1 MRVVFVGAGNLA
13 TRLSLEMR
21 KSGMSIGQV
30 YSHTSE
36 HAKILAD
43 ELGCGW
49 TVIPEEI
56 VEDADLYVFSLK
68 DAVLQDVIAR
78 VKPNNGLWVHT
89 AGSMPIS
96 VFEGL
101 TARYGVVYPLQ
112 TFSKSRE
119 VDFKKIPFFL
129 EANSSEDE
137 KVLGEVAGDF
147 VKSETVDKMTES
159 CKRLLA
165 MVCQGNFTMGSLEET
180 IRAITS
186 DAKIQATLRKKL
198 KGRYEKD
205 KALLEK
211 VAGLPEQE
219 ASDWAFLAAEV
230 INWEWLA
237 QVLEA
242 AGWEGT
248 TQEAIDIIR
257 AAVIVE
263 EGMKVGVEA
272 EQPEV

>member
-137 KVLGEVAGDF
+137 TVLGEVARALSSDVRF
-147 VKSETVDKMTES
+147 LSSEERKN
-159 CKRLLA
+159 LHLA
-165 MVCQGNFTMGSLEET
+165 AVFACNFTNHMYALAEKILEEQQIPGEVLLPLIDET
-180 IRAITS
+180 AAKVHVMSPAQAQTGPAIRY
-186 DAKIQATLRKKL
+186 D
-198 KGRYEKD
+198 EN
-205 KALLEK
+205 
-211 VAGLPEQE
+211 
-219 ASDWAFLAAEV
+219 V
-230 INWEWLA
+230 INKHMAMLKDPGMRNLYELISRSIHK
-237 QVLEA
+237 EA
-242 AGWEGT
+242 RHE
-248 TQEAIDIIR
+248 
-257 AAVIVE
+257 
-263 EGMKVGVEA
+263 
-272 EQPEV
+272 

>member
-49 TVIPEEI
+49 TVVPEDI

-137 KVLGEVAGDF
+137 KVLGEVARALSSD
-147 VKSETVDKMTES
+147 V
-159 CKRLLA
+159 RLLSSEKRKNLHLA
-165 MVCQGNFTMGSLEET
+165 AVFACNFTNHMYALAEKILEEQQIPGEVLLPLIDET
-180 IRAITS
+180 AAKVHVMSPVRAQTGPAIRY
-186 DAKIQATLRKKL
+186 D
-198 KGRYEKD
+198 EN
-205 KALLEK
+205 
-211 VAGLPEQE
+211 
-219 ASDWAFLAAEV
+219 V
-230 INWEWLA
+230 INKHMAMLKDPDMRNLYELISRSIHK
-237 QVLEA
+237 EA
-242 AGWEGT
+242 RHE
-248 TQEAIDIIR
+248 
-257 AAVIVE
+257 
-263 EGMKVGVEA
+263 
-272 EQPEV
+272 

>member
-96 VFEGL
+96 VFEGF

-119 VDFKKIPFFL
+119 VDFKKIPFFPCIL
-129 EANSSEDE
+129 SYKTTNNRYSYCSN
-137 KVLGEVAGDF
+137 
-147 VKSETVDKMTES
+147 TEFS
-159 CKRLLA
+159 
-165 MVCQGNFTMGSLEET
+165 
-180 IRAITS
+180 S
-186 DAKIQATLRKKL
+186 DAIRNTDFPS
-198 KGRYEKD
+198 Y
-205 KALLEK
+205 
-211 VAGLPEQE
+211 
-219 ASDWAFLAAEV
+219 
-230 INWEWLA
+230 
-237 QVLEA
+237 
-242 AGWEGT
+242 
-248 TQEAIDIIR
+248 AI
-257 AAVIVE
+257 
-263 EGMKVGVEA
+263 
-272 EQPEV
+272 

>member
-49 TVIPEEI
+49 TVVPEDI

-78 VKPNNGLWVHT
+78 V
-89 AGSMPIS
+89 I
-96 VFEGL
+96 EGL

-137 KVLGEVAGDF
+137 KVLGEVARALSSDVRF
-147 VKSETVDKMTES
+147 LSSE
-159 CKRLLA
+159 KRKNLHLA
-165 MVCQGNFTMGSLEET
+165 AVFACNFTNHMYALAEKILEEQQIPGEVLLPLIDET
-180 IRAITS
+180 AAKVHVMSPVRAQTGPAIRY
-186 DAKIQATLRKKL
+186 D
-198 KGRYEKD
+198 EN
-205 KALLEK
+205 
-211 VAGLPEQE
+211 
-219 ASDWAFLAAEV
+219 V
-230 INWEWLA
+230 INKHMAMLKDPDMRNLYELISRSIHK
-237 QVLEA
+237 EA
-242 AGWEGT
+242 RHE
-248 TQEAIDIIR
+248 
-257 AAVIVE
+257 
-263 EGMKVGVEA
+263 
-272 EQPEV
+272 